1 MLYSISIA
9 MQFCVVIELK
19 RWRRMLQWLRD
30 VAPSCIFLCI
40 LYFLFVRRINL
51 IEFWWYFQLVKCL
64 PVIHVYDTFSPSIP
78 KKMQF
83 ILRSSRTTLHFRMI
97 IDNNSFSFVPTYS
110 CRGSYVWRDSRL
122 RANNPQDYS
131 RKGFLHC
138 CCASTWATISSS
150 SPLNEHERRQTLRW
164 T

>member
-1 MLYSISIA
+1 MKNSG
-9 MQFCVVIELK
+9 
-19 RWRRMLQWLRD
+19 LRY
-30 VAPSCIFLCI
+30 VQLIIYYILCF
-40 LYFLFVRRINL
+40 LYFYIFFLFADMIWFSV
-51 IEFWWYFQLVKCL
+51 LVKRL
-64 PVIHVYDTFSPSIP
+64 PVIHVHDTR
-78 KKMQF
+78 KMEF
-83 ILRSSRTTLHFRMI
+83 FLRSSRTTLHLRMI
-97 IDNNSFSFVPTYS
+97 IDNNCFSFVPTYS
-110 CRGSYVWRDSRL
+110 CRRSYTLYVWRDSRL

>member
-1 MLYSISIA
+1 MKIEVWDICNNNILYSLFSTFLYIFSFVDDIFNIS
-9 MQFCVVIELK
+9 E
-19 RWRRMLQWLRD
+19 MLTCY
-30 VAPSCIFLCI
+30 P
-40 LYFLFVRRINL
+40 RIR
-51 IEFWWYFQLVKCL
+51 
-64 PVIHVYDTFSPSIP
+64 HVFTIP